1 MNIFENGFAGCNTVS
16 DCRSQHFPY
25 DDYDEWMWG
34 NYGPW
39 GEYSKEKRIPDIL
52 VVGGLGLHS
61 CEYDN
66 FYILL
71 HVCSSYHYLSLQ
83 VGMGITR

>member
-1 MNIFENGFAGCNTVS
+1 MYLGIFQRIFFENGFAGRNTLS
-16 DCRSQHFPY
+16 DYRSQHFPY

-52 VVGGLGLHS
+52 VIGGVGLHS

-66 FYILL
+66 FYI
-71 HVCSSYHYLSLQ
+71 
-83 VGMGITR
+83 